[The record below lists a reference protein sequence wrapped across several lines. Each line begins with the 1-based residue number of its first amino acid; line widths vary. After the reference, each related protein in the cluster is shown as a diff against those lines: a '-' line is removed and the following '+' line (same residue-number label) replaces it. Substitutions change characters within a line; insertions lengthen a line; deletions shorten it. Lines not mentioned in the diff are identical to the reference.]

1 MHSQINQ
8 IKIKQQIKNKTDN
21 LKMRIL
27 KKVDLFGSPF
37 AFEMGTGNDKMKT
50 SFGGL
55 LTLIIISVSLLY
67 FGYLNYM
74 FFEGNFQ
81 PKISAQQKRLTKN
94 FSLPI
99 LPDLLWFDIRN
110 LDTDETLMQKQK
122 LLGQQFISYKAYL
135 QQSDSKGNRVNDI
148 QIPVD
153 FCQNLITNNDQVDPN
168 SQCLDFSSL
177 SKDQAKFQ
185 VFAAY
190 GFDTKIYI
198 EVDAVCSGDL
208 NTCLNSDLFDQYVF
222 GDSASFIM
230 TVKEEQFDSDQKK
243 LDIKLVDL
251 SWDLDPS
258 LIQTSKVILQ
268 STQTTVQSGFI
279 LQQQTKYLHF
289 SDVNNNNNSYKT
301 RDSTSTIKK
310 SIIARFFIS
319 LSSTQYIQNIQ
330 YAQYPE
336 ILAQFASILNVLL
349 LFGVLGAIIAKTDIY
364 QYFIDFKLKEYY
376 KLTAF
381 KILRQQNEGIDKGDI
396 TSKENNI
403 QDFKLT
409 KDNIVKSLK
418 ELDEKDFNKELT
430 KKFKV
435 SFLERAFRS
444 FIGVEK
450 EDYMKKKRSNRDLYE
465 ALFFQASQSQD
476 VFELQAEI
484 MRIKKTLALILTPQ
498 QYAAIKCCGT
508 SLNDQIPFL
517 LQKSDNDDNN
527 SNKVV
532 PQTDKNSLIE
542 LGEIGSQVQLVNE
555 KNFTHIELI
564 DKIDYDEQYFQ
575 RQLDSFLQ
583 ESEKGFINYDESS
596 KRMNTRLLDC
606 LYKTYGYY
614 NKSSQSI
621 DLQC

>member
-1 MHSQINQ
+1 M
-8 IKIKQQIKNKTDN
+8 K
-21 LKMRIL
+21 IL
-27 KKVDLFGSPF
+27 KKIDLFGTPF

-50 SFGGL
+50 NVGGL
-55 LTLIIISVSLLY
+55 LTLAVVSVSLLY
-67 FGYLNYM
+67 FGFLNYM
-74 FFEGNFQ
+74 FFSGSVN

-99 LPDLLWFDIRN
+99 LSDLLWFDIRN
-110 LDTDETLMQKQK
+110 LDTDETLMKKQK

-135 QQSDSKGNRVNDI
+135 QQSDSKGNRINDI
-148 QIPVD
+148 QIPID
-153 FCQNLITNNDQVDPN
+153 FCQNLTNNDQVDPN
-168 SQCLDFSSL
+168 SQCLDFSGL
-177 SKDQAKFQ
+177 TKEQAQLQ
-185 VFAAY
+185 VFASY

-198 EVDAVCSGDL
+198 EIDAVCSGDL

-222 GDSASFIM
+222 GDSATFVMS
-230 TVKEEQFDSDQKK
+230 VKEQQFDSEKNQ
-243 LDIKLVDL
+243 LDTKIVDL
-251 SWDLDPS
+251 QWDLDPT

-289 SDVNNNNNSYKT
+289 SDANNNNNSYKT
-301 RDSTSTIKK
+301 RDITSIIKK
-310 SIIARFFIS
+310 SIVARFFIS

-364 QYFIDFKLKEYY
+364 QFFIDFKLKEYY

-381 KILRQQNEGIDKGDI
+381 KILRQQNDALDQGEVKL
-396 TSKENNI
+396 KENST
-403 QDFKLT
+403 QEFKLT
-409 KDNIVKSLK
+409 KDQIVKSLK
-418 ELDEKDFNKELT
+418 ELNEKDLNQELT
-430 KKFKV
+430 KRFKV
-435 SFLERAFRS
+435 SFFERAFRS
-444 FIGVEK
+444 FIGEQK

-517 LQKSDNDDNN
+517 LQKTDNN
-527 SNKVV
+527 ENQNKVV
-532 PQTDKNSLIE
+532 PSTDKNSLME
-542 LGEIGSQVQLVNE
+542 SRDIGSQVQLINE
-555 KNFTHIELI
+555 KNYTHIELI
-564 DKIDYDEQYFQ
+564 DKIDYDDQYFQ
-575 RQLDSFLQ
+575 MQLDGFIQ
-583 ESEKGFINYDESS
+583 ESEKGFSNYDESS
-596 KRMNTRLLDC
+596 KRMNIRLLDC
-606 LYKTYGYY
+606 LNKTYGYY
-614 NKSSQSI
+614 SNSSQNI